1 MGISGGHYVG
11 LDRLLDILGTL
22 HHLPQLFQ
30 QLCCDFW
37 THLPTCNWNKA
48 QKLQRSSSQ
57 PWPLTHSWR
66 LQPLE
71 TPFEDNC
78 TRVTFCC
85 VVISLKKKKDHRIK
99 PVLCCSRARQVGTH
113 KLNTH
118 THTPSLLGT
127 WKQSSSDMPNS
138 LRNPMTANNGLGTSR

>member
-1 MGISGGHYVG
+1 MGISRGHYVG
-11 LDRLLDILGTL
+11 LDRFLDILGTL

-30 QLCCDFW
+30 QLCCNFW

-57 PWPLTHSWR
+57 RWPLTHGWR
-66 LQPLE
+66 LPPLE

-78 TRVTFCC
+78 TCVTFCC

-99 PVLCCSRARQVGTH
+99 PVLCCSGPLLPGKGRARQVE
-113 KLNTH
+113 TH
-118 THTPSLLGT
+118 TNHRFLAPGNKAAQTCP
-127 WKQSSSDMPNS
+127 
-138 LRNPMTANNGLGTSR
+138 TA